1 MTRQVTEWTAENEM
15 SVGKQ
20 KCGIMV
26 VNKPLSML
34 HQTPARW
41 QIAGQLVPIV
51 SEYTYLG
58 LRFTADLDVPS
69 MLSERV
75 AKGKRLVDT
84 LTPFLRTR
92 VIPRLLFGAEVYGMN
107 KAITEPMQVLLNQVW
122 RMVGGMNRN
131 PTVSTVA
138 IWREMGTPPIC
149 AMAAAQR
156 ARALQKCRKLNTW
169 VRHLV
174 EEPFIHRCRTWVTGT
189 NT

>member
-92 VIPRLLFGAEVYGMN
+92 VIPVPMKVAVVRGVAIPRLLFGAEVYGMN

-149 AMAAAQR
+149 AMAAARR
-156 ARALQKCRKLNTW
+156 ARALQKCRKLNT
-169 VRHLV
+169 
-174 EEPFIHRCRTWVTGT
+174 
-189 NT
+189 